1 MVDAWDHPLLKR
13 LGTIQRKLHNMEKGA
28 QNRITLF
35 GCPLQMQIYTICAK
49 CSKFEKNWHQ
59 VGHASTNIYIMHL
72 LTLNKINPEQY
83 VNALH

>member
-1 MVDAWDHPLLKR
+1 
-13 LGTIQRKLHNMEKGA
+13 MEKGA
-28 QNRITLF
+28 QNRITLL

-59 VGHASTNIYIMHL
+59 VGHASTNTYIMHL
-72 LTLNKINPEQY
+72 LTLNKIHPEQY